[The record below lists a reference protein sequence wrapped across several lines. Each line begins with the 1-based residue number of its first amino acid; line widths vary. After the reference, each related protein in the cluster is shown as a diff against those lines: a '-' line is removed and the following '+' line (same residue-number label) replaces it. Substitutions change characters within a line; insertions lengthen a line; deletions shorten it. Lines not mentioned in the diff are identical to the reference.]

1 MITEILISILV
12 FIFKIIVFILPNWTY
27 PAVITTPIYD
37 MFDFFLGFEILLP
50 VSTAFECLFYIL
62 NLLFLLF
69 MVKLV
74 FGAISIARGG
84 GSMNI

>member
-1 MITEILISILV
+1 MIVEVLISIVV
-12 FIFKIIVFILPNWTY
+12 FLFKIIIFILPNWTF
-27 PAVITTPIYD
+27 PEVITSPIYT
-37 MFDFFLGFEILLP
+37 MFDFFLSFDILMP
-50 VSTAFECLFYIL
+50 VSTFFECVFYVF